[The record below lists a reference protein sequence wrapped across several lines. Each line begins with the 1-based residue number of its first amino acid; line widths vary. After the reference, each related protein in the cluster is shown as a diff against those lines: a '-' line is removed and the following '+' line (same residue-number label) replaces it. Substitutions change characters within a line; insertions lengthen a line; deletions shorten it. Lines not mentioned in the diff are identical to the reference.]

1 MWRLSARYTS
11 AYPTFIER
19 GRYIPSLSIHLTFC
33 CVFLLFAVATYLTAR
48 QCFRNLIRNFAKLKC
63 RLSNRHFQYFFSS
76 SWSAAALVYRL
87 PVSFIILLLS
97 SSIHVSMFMFFCV
110 RVCFISLI
118 CSLNCRTHTTKRWS
132 MCESSVRMQQRSMH
146 SEFVVLR
153 RGERLRRLVRWEGT
167 LPRYVTTSS
176 RKLINKNSMGC
187 WNYFAGYSFLLYIPS
202 RPECVF

>member
-1 MWRLSARYTS
+1 MSYNEKEISSLLFLVLATPRFSPPSTALVYDVCMMWRLSARYTS

-118 CSLNCRTHTTKRWS
+118 CSLNCRTHTTKR
-132 MCESSVRMQQRSMH
+132 
-146 SEFVVLR
+146 
-153 RGERLRRLVRWEGT
+153 
-167 LPRYVTTSS
+167 
-176 RKLINKNSMGC
+176 
-187 WNYFAGYSFLLYIPS
+187 
-202 RPECVF
+202 